1 MEDEKEERF
10 LAIPTDNLLNYYESS
25 LLIAVIGLI
34 GVAVL
39 PFIATATWFYLTW
52 WGATV
57 VAVLLAIRN
66 GADFSK
72 SALLTTYS
80 YLAFSVPAKNGKK
93 KRFFLL
99 DDEHLV
105 EAYKEYAG
113 DDEAIAKENREL
125 QAKHLMDSKIIDG
138 MQKEKAHISG
148 AYFICN
154 KDHTFYYDENLQA
167 LLSFT
172 SKDSAQEYVDQ
183 NVPDFDGY
191 IMYMPIALDGEVKSI
206 VKEDN
211 DD

>member
-39 PFIATATWFYLTW
+39 PFIATATWFYPTW

-113 DDEAIAKENREL
+113 DDATIANENREL
-125 QAKHLMDSKIIDG
+125 QAKHLMDSKIING

>member
-39 PFIATATWFYLTW
+39 PFIATAIWFYLIW

-99 DDEHLV
+99 DEEHLV

-113 DDEAIAKENREL
+113 NDEAIAKENREL
-125 QAKHLMDSKIIDG
+125 QAKHLMDSKIING
-138 MQKEKAHISG
+138 MQKEKAHVSG

-206 VKEDN
+206 VEEDN

>member
-10 LAIPTDNLLNYYESS
+10 LAIPTDNLLNYYEGSFIVTV
-25 LLIAVIGLI
+25 LGLV
-34 GVAVL
+34 GLGVL
-39 PFIATATWFYLTW
+39 PFMQIAIWFYYLWLGATAL
-52 WGATV
+52 AT
-57 VAVLLAIRN
+57 ALAIRN

-80 YLAFSVPAKNGKK
+80 YLAFSVPAKDGKK

-138 MQKEKAHISG
+138 MQREKAHVSG

-206 VKEDN
+206 VEEDN
-211 DD
+211 ND